1 MSQTQVKSLRRR
13 SDPARSLIIKH
24 LLHANEVGRRA
35 MIHGHHPFGA
45 ILVAPDEE
53 TVLIEQGNVST
64 VEHADTVL
72 AQRAAR
78 DYSPNYLWDCTIY
91 TSVEPCAM
99 CAGTVYWANIG
110 RFVFGMTEARLLEIT
125 GDHPENPTMS
135 VGAKY
140 VFDHGQK
147 PVNLIGPVDEVE
159 AEVASLHQGFWGRH
173 RR

>member
-1 MSQTQVKSLRRR
+1 MSITQVKSLLKRP
-13 SDPARSLIIKH
+13 DPARALIIKH

-35 MIHGHHPFGA
+35 MNHGHHPFGA
-45 ILVAPDEE
+45 ILVGPEGQI
-53 TVLIEQGNVST
+53 LIEQGNVTT

-78 DYSPNYLWDCTIY
+78 DYSPDYLWNCTIY

-110 RFVFGMTEARLLEIT
+110 QLIFGMTEAGLLQIT
-125 GDHPENPTMS
+125 GDHHENPTMS
-135 VGAKY
+135 VGAQY

-147 PVNLIGPVDEVE
+147 PISLIGPVPEVG
-159 AEVASLHQGFWGRH
+159 AEIASLHSGFWGKHSR
-173 RR
+173 

>member
-1 MSQTQVKSLRRR
+1 MSITQVKLLLKQP
-13 SDPARSLIIKH
+13 DPARDIIIKH
-24 LLHANEVGRRA
+24 LLHANDVGRRA
-35 MIHGHHPFGA
+35 MNHGHHPFGA
-45 ILVAPDEE
+45 ILVGPEGQI
-53 TVLIEQGNVST
+53 LIEQGNVTT

-78 DYSPNYLWDCTIY
+78 DYSPDYLWNCTIY

-110 RFVFGMTEARLLEIT
+110 QLIFGMTEARLLEIT
-125 GDHPENPTMS
+125 GDHHENPTMS

-147 PVNLIGPVDEVE
+147 PISLIGPISEVE
-159 AEVASLHQGFWGRH
+159 AEIAALHGGFWGKHSR
-173 RR
+173 

>member
-1 MSQTQVKSLRRR
+1 MSQTLVKSLQRHP
-13 SDPARSLIIKH
+13 DPPRALIIKH

-35 MIHGHHPFGA
+35 MNHGHHPFGA
-45 ILVAPDEE
+45 ILVGPDDE

-72 AQRAAR
+72 LQRAAR
-78 DYSPNYLWDCTIY
+78 DYSADYLWDCTIF

-99 CAGTVYWANIG
+99 CAGTAYWANIG

-147 PVNLIGPVDEVE
+147 PINLIGPVHEVE
-159 AEVASLHQGFWGRH
+159 AEVASLHKSYWSRH
-173 RR
+173 SR